1 MKIYT
6 IIGGVNGCGKSSLTG
21 SIKAERTD
29 LGIIVDPDKIT
40 AELGGDEYEGGKV
53 AVEKLQRALADG
65 VSFTQETTLSGGY
78 ARKLAR
84 RAKEAGYYIRL
95 YYVGLDSLQ
104 ESLQRIENR
113 VRKGGHDIPRRDVEA
128 RFARRALTGRSP
140 CGGVDRNMTR
150 HARSP
155 LVPSWCQVR
164 GDRRMGLEISL
175 RKRIRGCLCIAPGV
189 LPSTGCF
196 RPCGAFQCTGGKLYS
211 YSPERRTAPR
221 RGLSAR
227 VWTPK
232 EGFCN
237 TTHARVS

>member
-21 SIKAERTD
+21 SIKAERT
-29 LGIIVDPDKIT
+29 
-40 AELGGDEYEGGKV
+40 
-53 AVEKLQRALADG
+53 
-65 VSFTQETTLSGGY
+65 VSFRTQLFSGRVQGCKMPPDVGLFRLSEPQEHVYFLGCSFPCSGKYTTL
-78 ARKLAR
+78 KR
-84 RAKEAGYYIRL
+84 RPAGA
-95 YYVGLDSLQ
+95 DWSLPT
-104 ESLQRIENR
+104 R
-113 VRKGGHDIPRRDVEA
+113 G
-128 RFARRALTGRSP
+128 
-140 CGGVDRNMTR
+140 DRNMTR

-189 LPSTGCF
+189 PPSTGCF

-211 YSPERRTAPR
+211 CTAKRCTAPR
-221 RGLSAR
+221 RGRSAR
-227 VWTPK
+227 AGTSK

-237 TTHARVS
+237 TIMRGSFWTRQRARVL